1 MRSAATYSTSGA
13 DNFDNNWAVKSRHAH
28 VNPVAP
34 VVSHADMASIFATTI
49 LAADDSGGGSS
60 ILSFLFLPLILVA
73 MYFLMIRPQRKRM
86 RDQQDLQKSV
96 EVGQDVVT
104 TSGVFGTITGEDGP
118 NRFWL
123 EIDDDVQIRIARA
136 AIQNVVDLEDDDAV
150 ADRAIAAEEAVEA
163 DDVADNG
170 PADAPAST
178 ED

>member
-1 MRSAATYSTSGA
+1 M
-13 DNFDNNWAVKSRHAH
+13 V
-28 VNPVAP
+28 PVGSP
-34 VVSHADMASIFATTI
+34 ADMSSTLATT
-49 LAADDSGGGSS
+49 LFAAEDSGGSS

-136 AIQNVVDLEDDDAV
+136 AIQNVVDLADEEEVVADDADDDVV
-150 ADRAIAAEEAVEA
+150 ADEAVV
-163 DDVADNG
+163 DDD
-170 PADAPAST
+170 PAGAAAST

>member
-1 MRSAATYSTSGA
+1 MSSTL
-13 DNFDNNWAVKSRHAH
+13 
-28 VNPVAP
+28 
-34 VVSHADMASIFATTI
+34 ATTI
-49 LAADDSGGGSS
+49 FSSADSGGSS

-86 RDQQDLQKSV
+86 RAQQDLQKSV

-136 AIQNVVDLEDDDAV
+136 AIQNVVDLDDEEAV
-150 ADRAIAAEEAVEA
+150 VAEEAVVLA
-163 DDVADNG
+163 DDAVVDDS
-170 PADAPAST
+170 PADAAAPT

>member
-13 DNFDNNWAVKSRHAH
+13 ENFGNIWAVKSRHAH
-28 VNPVAP
+28 VDPVAP
-34 VVSHADMASIFATTI
+34 VGSHADMPSTLATTI
-49 LAADDSGGGSS
+49 FASADPGGSS
-60 ILSFLFLPLILVA
+60 ILSFLFLPLILLA

-86 RDQQDLQKSV
+86 RDQQNLQQSV

-136 AIQNVVDLEDDDAV
+136 AIQNVVDLEGEDEAVVTDEAVVADEAV
-150 ADRAIAAEEAVEA
+150 AD
-163 DDVADNG
+163 DS
-170 PADAPAST
+170 PADAAAST

>member
-1 MRSAATYSTSGA
+1 MSSTL
-13 DNFDNNWAVKSRHAH
+13 
-28 VNPVAP
+28 
-34 VVSHADMASIFATTI
+34 ATTI
-49 LAADDSGGGSS
+49 FSSADSGGSS

-86 RDQQDLQKSV
+86 RAQQDLQKSV

-136 AIQNVVDLEDDDAV
+136 AIQNVVDLDDEEAV
-150 ADRAIAAEEAVEA
+150 VAEEAVVLA
-163 DDVADNG
+163 DDAVVDDS
-170 PADAPAST
+170 PADAAAPN

>member
-1 MRSAATYSTSGA
+1 MPSTL
-13 DNFDNNWAVKSRHAH
+13 
-28 VNPVAP
+28 
-34 VVSHADMASIFATTI
+34 ATTI
-49 LAADDSGGGSS
+49 FASADPGGSS
-60 ILSFLFLPLILVA
+60 IISFLFLPLILLA

-86 RDQQDLQKSV
+86 RDQQNLQQSV

-136 AIQNVVDLEDDDAV
+136 AIQNVVDLEGEDEAVVTDEAVVADEAV
-150 ADRAIAAEEAVEA
+150 AD
-163 DDVADNG
+163 DS
-170 PADAPAST
+170 PADAAAST

>member
-1 MRSAATYSTSGA
+1 
-13 DNFDNNWAVKSRHAH
+13 
-28 VNPVAP
+28 
-34 VVSHADMASIFATTI
+34 
-49 LAADDSGGGSS
+49 
-60 ILSFLFLPLILVA
+60 

-136 AIQNVVDLEDDDAV
+136 AIQNVVDLDDEEAV
-150 ADRAIAAEEAVEA
+150 VAEEAVVLAEDA
-163 DDVADNG
+163 VVDNS
-170 PADAPAST
+170 PADAAAST

>member
-1 MRSAATYSTSGA
+1 MPSTL
-13 DNFDNNWAVKSRHAH
+13 
-28 VNPVAP
+28 
-34 VVSHADMASIFATTI
+34 ATTI
-49 LAADDSGGGSS
+49 FANADSGGSS

-104 TSGVFGTITGEDGP
+104 TSGGFGTITGEDGP

-136 AIQNVVDLEDDDAV
+136 AIQNVTDLEADDAV
-150 ADRAIAAEEAVEA
+150 AEEAVAEEVVDA
-163 DDVADNG
+163 DDNG
-170 PADAPAST
+170 SADAPAST

>member
-1 MRSAATYSTSGA
+1 MPSTL
-13 DNFDNNWAVKSRHAH
+13 
-28 VNPVAP
+28 
-34 VVSHADMASIFATTI
+34 ATTI
-49 LAADDSGGGSS
+49 FSSADSGGSS
-60 ILSFLFLPLILVA
+60 ILSFLFLPLILLA

-86 RDQQDLQKSV
+86 RAQQDLQKSV

-136 AIQNVVDLEDDDAV
+136 AIQNVVDLDDEEAV
-150 ADRAIAAEEAVEA
+150 VAEEAVVLA
-163 DDVADNG
+163 DDAVVDDS
-170 PADAPAST
+170 PADAAAPT

>member
-1 MRSAATYSTSGA
+1 MPSTL
-13 DNFDNNWAVKSRHAH
+13 
-28 VNPVAP
+28 
-34 VVSHADMASIFATTI
+34 ATTI
-49 LAADDSGGGSS
+49 FANADSGGSS

-136 AIQNVVDLEDDDAV
+136 AIQNVVDLADEEEVVADDADDDVV
-150 ADRAIAAEEAVEA
+150 ADEAVV
-163 DDVADNG
+163 DDD
-170 PADAPAST
+170 PAGAAAST

>member
-1 MRSAATYSTSGA
+1 MPSTL
-13 DNFDNNWAVKSRHAH
+13 
-28 VNPVAP
+28 
-34 VVSHADMASIFATTI
+34 ATTI
-49 LAADDSGGGSS
+49 FANADSGGSS

-136 AIQNVVDLEDDDAV
+136 AIQNVTDLEADDAV
-150 ADRAIAAEEAVEA
+150 AEEAVAEEAVAEEVVDA
-163 DDVADNG
+163 DDNG
-170 PADAPAST
+170 SADAPAST

>member
-1 MRSAATYSTSGA
+1 MPSTL
-13 DNFDNNWAVKSRHAH
+13 
-28 VNPVAP
+28 
-34 VVSHADMASIFATTI
+34 ATTI
-49 LAADDSGGGSS
+49 FANADSGGSS
-60 ILSFLFLPLILVA
+60 IFSFLFLPLILVA

-136 AIQNVVDLEDDDAV
+136 AIQSVTDLEADDAV
-150 ADRAIAAEEAVEA
+150 AEEAVAEEVVDA
-163 DDVADNG
+163 DDNG
-170 PADAPAST
+170 SADAPAST

>member
-1 MRSAATYSTSGA
+1 MPSTL
-13 DNFDNNWAVKSRHAH
+13 
-28 VNPVAP
+28 
-34 VVSHADMASIFATTI
+34 ATTI
-49 LAADDSGGGSS
+49 FANADSGGSS

-136 AIQNVVDLEDDDAV
+136 AIQSVTDLEADDAV
-150 ADRAIAAEEAVEA
+150 AEEAVAEEVVDA
-163 DDVADNG
+163 DDNG
-170 PADAPAST
+170 SADAPAST

>member
-1 MRSAATYSTSGA
+1 MPSTL
-13 DNFDNNWAVKSRHAH
+13 
-28 VNPVAP
+28 
-34 VVSHADMASIFATTI
+34 ATTI
-49 LAADDSGGGSS
+49 FASADPGGSS
-60 ILSFLFLPLILVA
+60 ILSFLFLPLILLA

-86 RDQQDLQKSV
+86 RDQQNLQQSV

-136 AIQNVVDLEDDDAV
+136 AIQNVVDLEGEDEAVVTDEAVVADEAV
-150 ADRAIAAEEAVEA
+150 AD
-163 DDVADNG
+163 DS
-170 PADAPAST
+170 PADAAAST

>member
-1 MRSAATYSTSGA
+1 MPSTL
-13 DNFDNNWAVKSRHAH
+13 
-28 VNPVAP
+28 
-34 VVSHADMASIFATTI
+34 ATTI
-49 LAADDSGGGSS
+49 FASADSGGSS
-60 ILSFLFLPLILVA
+60 ILSFLFLPLILLA

-136 AIQNVVDLEDDDAV
+136 AIQNVVDLDDEDSAV
-150 ADRAIAAEEAVEA
+150 AEEPVVVAEEAVV
-163 DDVADNG
+163 DDS
-170 PADAPAST
+170 PADAAAST

>member
-1 MRSAATYSTSGA
+1 MSSTL
-13 DNFDNNWAVKSRHAH
+13 
-28 VNPVAP
+28 
-34 VVSHADMASIFATTI
+34 ATTI
-49 LAADDSGGGSS
+49 FSSADSGGSS

-86 RDQQDLQKSV
+86 RAQQDLQKSV

-136 AIQNVVDLEDDDAV
+136 AIQNVVDLDDEEAV
-150 ADRAIAAEEAVEA
+150 VAEEAVVLA
-163 DDVADNG
+163 DDAVVDVS
-170 PADAPAST
+170 PADAAAPT

>member
-1 MRSAATYSTSGA
+1 MPS
-13 DNFDNNWAVKSRHAH
+13 NL
-28 VNPVAP
+28 
-34 VVSHADMASIFATTI
+34 ATTI
-49 LAADDSGGGSS
+49 FASADPGGSS
-60 ILSFLFLPLILVA
+60 ILSFLFLPLILLA

-86 RDQQDLQKSV
+86 RDQQNLQQSV

-136 AIQNVVDLEDDDAV
+136 AIQNVVDLEGEDEAVVTDEAVVADEAV
-150 ADRAIAAEEAVEA
+150 AD
-163 DDVADNG
+163 DS
-170 PADAPAST
+170 PADAAAST